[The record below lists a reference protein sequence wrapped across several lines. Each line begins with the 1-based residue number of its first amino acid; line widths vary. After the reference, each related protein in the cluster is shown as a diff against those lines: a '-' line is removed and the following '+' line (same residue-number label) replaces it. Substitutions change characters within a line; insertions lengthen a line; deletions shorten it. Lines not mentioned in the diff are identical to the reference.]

1 MGGNIPNFASVGKC
15 QFQRRRKIMAHQT
28 ETELYGMLELMNETC
43 NLMAEK
49 IRVLQMEVLRLKNE
63 SGEETGPT
71 PDAEKNRVN

>member
-1 MGGNIPNFASVGKC
+1 
-15 QFQRRRKIMAHQT
+15 MAHQT

-63 SGEETGPT
+63 NGEETGPT